1 MTVFECR
8 SQTRWVVSSSQYVK
22 VNSDTSYKGENQRSV
37 SGILRH
43 VAALQ
48 ALNLARDLGFSNIML
63 EGDSLS
69 TITKL
74 RTKED
79 DT

>member
-8 SQTRWVVSSSQYVK
+8 SQTRWVVSSSQYLA
-22 VNSDTSYKGENQRSV
+22 NNYISSSFAAEA
-37 SGILRH
+37 

-48 ALNLARDLGFSNIML
+48 ALNLVRDLGFSNIML